1 MPIDGITMPKAGWN
15 GALDAPNA
23 LDGVKSAK
31 GDGAIRITHADGKG
45 AVTSVT
51 IERPKLDAPAAYSVA
66 ALEDLVAGLSASSPF
81 PGTPAERKRMLDLL
95 KGKVDE
101 VAKEHPEIV
110 ADAVSEP
117 GPQRGA
123 SRALFEVFAILKLM
137 LIVAQKARNAL
148 REQRQADNAAVQ
160 KAIKDQAEGLEAA
173 AWAGVGAALGAGV
186 LQGVLLGVQAY
197 RFSSSVDT
205 KMNLQDASATSA
217 AKTNLNT
224 AKLTADGAKAKAN
237 LKSLGDKLGEGQ
249 GKFTI
254 DNSLTKNT
262 TVNGVEFKCDD
273 KLRAIETAAQKVNP
287 EVQPGQPEVQAGQ
300 QAGDKSP
307 QEQLEDAR
315 KDYCDEIDKVESEYR
330 EQYEAARVEYKNALK
345 SGDKSRIKEAKLNLE
360 AAASRYEYAH
370 AAAIELKIEHGGMS
384 RADVAKASVQRDGR
398 AVDAAYGDL
407 RFDDEYM
414 ALDNHF
420 EWLRIGNSLIQVVG
434 QMLGSAVSQGSQL
447 ISAKAHKY
455 GAVEQEARNELDQ
468 INDLFNNCQK
478 LLETVLQV
486 ILAVIQAESQ
496 SVDSTIQGLRG

>member
-237 LKSLGDKLGEGQ
+237 LEDLGNRLEPDGVTKVKDKVNASFGEKCNSENEGSPLGKIKTAASNLEGDPQ
-249 GKFTI
+249 
-254 DNSLTKNT
+254 NT
-262 TVNGVEFKCDD
+262 TYKENLEAARNDYCNKIDEVEF
-273 KLRAIETAAQKVNP
+273 
-287 EVQPGQPEVQAGQ
+287 
-300 QAGDKSP
+300 
-307 QEQLEDAR
+307 
-315 KDYCDEIDKVESEYR
+315 EYR